1 MADENIIVIMG
12 KRIRSIRKEKKMTQE
27 QFAATL
33 GISQQILS
41 RYETGQTVLPYED
54 LKNIVKE
61 FNVSVEY
68 ILGIDAKDFT
78 DRERRIID
86 HYRNIND
93 KLKPCVEH
101 LLQTMAADFPKEQ
114 K

>member
-1 MADENIIVIMG
+1 MAVENVIVIMG
-12 KRIRSIRKEKKMTQE
+12 NRIRSIRKEENMTQE
-27 QFAATL
+27 QFAAML

-54 LKNIVKE
+54 LKNIVTK

-68 ILGIDAKDFT
+68 ILGIDTKDFT
-78 DRERRIID
+78 DREKRIID

-93 KLKPCVEH
+93 RLKPRVEH
-101 LLQTMAADFPKEQ
+101 LLQTMAADFPKGQ
-114 K
+114 I